1 MSYIIK
7 DFELFK
13 EQCATYDKAGLK
25 ALLFNW
31 VFQRTLLELVL
42 VNAINNC
49 DKDFKPIPKEKT
61 LANLDNSVK
70 GERILIG
77 LLGRKEA
84 AKVYG
89 NFEGITSDVK
99 TVDWVLTEDF
109 TAYYTKV
116 TSNCVDESRSDK

>member
-7 DFELFK
+7 DFDKFT
-13 EQCATYDKAGLK
+13 EQCRSYDKAGLR

-31 VFQRTLLELVL
+31 AFQRTLLELVL
-42 VNAINNC
+42 VDAINNC
-49 DKDFKPIPKEKT
+49 DDKFQPIPKEKT
-61 LANLDNSVK
+61 LSNLENSIK

-77 LLGRKEA
+77 LLGRREA

-99 TVDWVLTEDF
+99 TVDMVLETDF
-109 TAYYTKV
+109 VKHYQSVLDSQQTKA
-116 TSNCVDESRSDK
+116 KP